1 VTPVREAARVTRVR
15 EAAHLTRRFGRYA
28 AANAV
33 ALGWTIFAVSQPWVG
48 TISEDPQRELLQRTL
63 PLALVAAAAV
73 TALVAAS
80 LPEARRDGFLRR
92 HFAIYLVTPALLFL
106 LSRGGGVTTQHLGA
120 LYLLAIAAWTA
131 HALEGLW
138 HVVANLPDRRA
149 ALTLAAVLLV
159 PYLALLPY
167 HNSVMPT
174 ASDEPHYLIIMQSL
188 IFDRDLDLTN
198 NYDSEAYREFYPDL
212 LPDRHV
218 IQVGPWQYPIRD
230 LGLPLIASL
239 PFAAAGRAGVVALMG
254 LVAAALAAQL
264 YLACR
269 DVGVAHRPALLGV
282 TLVCV
287 THPILSYT
295 TQIYPE
301 LLAALAFVTAAR
313 LVRAGRGA
321 TPLALAGAAACI
333 GLLPWLTTRAAPIAV
348 GVGLVIAYCALRPLH
363 IPEASPVQ
371 RAIRVAAAAL
381 PFFALLAA
389 LSFVNWR
396 LFGRFM
402 PGTGYYLISEQH
414 DVFTFAP
421 QVGTL
426 GLLFDRTFGLIPR
439 APIYLAAALGVVPLW
454 RRASPLLVALFL
466 GWLAAFTFIASIA
479 TWSADGGPASR
490 YLLAGLPF
498 FAVLLA
504 EGLERLESVRVVAW
518 RAVAAGLAAFSLFIA
533 YVYAVLPN
541 IRYDLVVDVRLSER
555 DGQLF
560 EFVGKLVRP
569 DPASAFPSIVRA
581 TPFDFAVGALWL
593 ALVGGLLV
601 LGIDRRRQAG

>member
-1 VTPVREAARVTRVR
+1 MARPSRKGAHVTRRLGWYVV
-15 EAAHLTRRFGRYA
+15 
-28 AANAV
+28 ANAV
-33 ALGWTIFAVSQPWVG
+33 AIAWTLFAVTRPWVG
-48 TISEDPQRELLQRTL
+48 TISEDPERELVQRTL
-63 PLALVAAAAV
+63 PLALVAAGLV
-73 TALVAAS
+73 SALVAQA
-80 LPEARRDGFLRR
+80 LADHRRDGFLRR
-92 HFAIYLVTPALLFL
+92 HFAIYAVGPVLLFL
-106 LSRGGGVTTQHLGA
+106 LSRAGGVTTQHLGA
-120 LYLLAIAAWTA
+120 VYLLAIAAWTA
-131 HALEGLW
+131 HATLGLW
-138 HVVANLPDRRA
+138 HAVANLADHRA

-167 HNSVMPT
+167 HNSTMPT

-188 IFDRDLDLTN
+188 VLDHDLDLAN
-198 NYDSEAYREFYPDL
+198 NYDSEAYREFYPDR

-230 LGLPLIASL
+230 LGLPLIGAV
-239 PFAAAGRAGVVALMG
+239 PFTLAGRAGVVALMG

-269 DVGVAHRPALLGV
+269 DLRIGHRPALLG
-282 TLVCV
+282 TALVCL

-301 LLAALAFVTAAR
+301 LLASLAFVSAAR

-321 TPLALAGAAACI
+321 RPLALAGASACV
-333 GLLPWLTTRAAPIAV
+333 GVLPWLSTRAALIAL
-348 GVGLVIAYCALRPLH
+348 GVGLVIAYSALRPLTA
-363 IPEASPVQ
+363 ASAAQ
-371 RAIRVAAAAL
+371 RAVRVAAASG

-396 LFGRFM
+396 LFGVFM
-402 PGTGYYLISEQH
+402 PGAAYYLVSDQQQ
-414 DVFTFAP
+414 VLTFAP

-439 APIYLAAALGVVPLW
+439 APVYLLAALGVVPLW
-454 RRASPLLVALFL
+454 RRGSTALVVALFL
-466 GWLAAFTFIASIA
+466 GWLVAFTFIASIA
-479 TWSADGGPASR
+479 YWWADGAPASR
-490 YLLAGLPF
+490 YILAGLPF

-504 EGLERLESVRVVAW
+504 AGFERLESLRPLLS

-541 IRYDLVVDVRLSER
+541 IRYDLAVDIRLTER

-560 EFVGKLVRP
+560 EFVGRLLRP
-569 DPASAFPSIVRA
+569 DPAAVFPSIVRA
-581 TPFDFAVGALWL
+581 APLDLALGTLWL
-593 ALVGGLLV
+593 ALLVALLV
-601 LGIDRRRQAG
+601 MGRGARGRAPLRREGTP